1 MTLEVTQLNRGSQG
15 KQRSKQ
21 FVVLPLCGVRF
32 QKGKAQ
38 RKGKKAGIR
47 RASRSSVKT
56 AFAGPSNQTAEEG
69 LPVPVQEAGSHL
81 LAQEGPGGLECVPLR
96 GPRALISLA
105 AAVAPAH
112 SVSPWPLAPSP
123 C

>member
-1 MTLEVTQLNRGSQG
+1 MALGS
-15 KQRSKQ
+15 K
-21 FVVLPLCGVRF
+21 
-32 QKGKAQ
+32 KAQ

-47 RASRSSVKT
+47 RASRSSVKI
-56 AFAGPSNQTAEEG
+56 ALAGPSNQTAKED
-69 LPVPVQEAGSHL
+69 LPAPVQEACGHL
-81 LAQEGPGGLECVPLR
+81 LTQEGPGGLERVPLLDP
-96 GPRALISLA
+96 GALISLA